1 MDIVVLAKWVPVTQV
16 EELKIIEDGKR
27 INLADI
33 PYHLNEWDTY
43 ALEEAA
49 RLLKEKGGTGW
60 VVSLGDEEADSAL
73 RRGIAMGME
82 KGVLLEAEAEYADP
96 FQRATIFK
104 NFLEDKG
111 IKFDLL
117 LTGGQAEDD
126 EFAATGGILAG
137 LLGLPYASMVIGIEE
152 VDEERITLLSE
163 LEGGITERIQMM
175 LPAVLSIQT
184 GINEPRYISVSGVL
198 KAAKKER
205 EFLSAGD
212 FTEGGTELLQLLKLE
227 VPPSRE
233 GAQMI
238 EGSLGDKVS
247 KIMEIIKEKV
257 A

>member
-1 MDIVVLAKWVPVTQV
+1 MDIVVLAKWVPVTQE
-16 EELKIIEDGKR
+16 EELKIIDEGKR
-27 INLADI
+27 INLEDI

-60 VVSLGDEEADSAL
+60 VVSLGDEEADTAL

-82 KGVLLEAEAEYADP
+82 KGVLLEAEDEFPDP
-96 FQRATIFK
+96 FQRASIFK
-104 NFLEDKG
+104 NFLEEKG

-152 VDEERITLLSE
+152 VDEEKITLLSE
-163 LEGGITERIQMM
+163 MEGGVTERIQMT

-205 EFLSAGD
+205 EFLAAED
-212 FTEGGTELLQLLKLE
+212 FADESTGLLQLLKLE
-227 VPPSRE
+227 VPPPRE

-238 EGSLGDKVS
+238 EGSLGDKVAQ
-247 KIMEIIKEKV
+247 ILEIIKDKG